1 MFESPAIQNKIRD
14 LMTDMG
20 DGFTSGQLTIDLAMK
35 PQVVMSNLRAM
46 EKAGE
51 VFLLDG
57 RYYLEKPQVVVDE
70 PEPEAVFW
78 AKVDSLMKTIS
89 PNPEPKEE
97 TPVPDMTPWVELPNA
112 TLDRFIETV
121 VMSPQQSEEAMP
133 RSMPDPT
140 PWVEPALEEIAATPE
155 PGGEIVVVAP
165 KYRPTSLPASRV
177 KAYLETLKAN
187 GEQAYPQSIAEHFG
201 QKTCIIHGALRRIRK
216 SGPYGAGLINE
227 TVLYHDITQNIM
239 PKQAHVHVGME
250 VQKAL
255 GEIADKIK
263 VKVPPEAERWIETL
277 AGIEL
282 ILSDVGVEKEH
293 LTRTDLRAMVRWIK
307 SLH

>member
-70 PEPEAVFW
+70 PEPESAW
-78 AKVDSLMKTIS
+78 ETTVDQFMNTIF
-89 PNPEPKEE
+89 PAAPEPKEE
-97 TPVPDMTPWVELPNA
+97 MLVPDL
-112 TLDRFIETV
+112 
-121 VMSPQQSEEAMP
+121 
-133 RSMPDPT
+133 T
-140 PWVEPALEEIAATPE
+140 PWVEPAIEEIAATPE
-155 PGGEIVVVAP
+155 PESEIVVVAP